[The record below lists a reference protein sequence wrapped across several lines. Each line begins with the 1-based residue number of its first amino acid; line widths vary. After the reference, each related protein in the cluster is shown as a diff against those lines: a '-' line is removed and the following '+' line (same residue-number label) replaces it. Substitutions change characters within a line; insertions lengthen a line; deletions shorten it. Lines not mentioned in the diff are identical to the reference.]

1 MKVSYFYLLLNIHC
15 SHCTQNC
22 IFCTFRRLKK
32 TCFVTKNYSESSH
45 ICVFILSKSSLID
58 TSKSHITQEWLVVE
72 LLDPSLD
79 RIFNVQSIG
88 VQYTLSFQ
96 WTNFGLKWLWSWTF
110 SSDSKK
116 PRNGL
121 KQVKTGKFSVTLAF
135 KVHTY
140 LQVSNTALAKISRE
154 KCLLNLQIKHSR

>member
-1 MKVSYFYLLLNIHC
+1 MFCDEKLFRIFLYLCIYFVQKQPNWFEQN
-15 SHCTQNC
+15 SHNSRMVG
-22 IFCTFRRLKK
+22 RR
-32 TCFVTKNYSESSH
+32 
-45 ICVFILSKSSLID
+45 
-58 TSKSHITQEWLVVE
+58 E

-121 KQVKTGKFSVTLAF
+121 KQVKTGKFSVTFAF